1 MTIAY
6 RLSGT
11 PRPISRLVY
20 SRRKKFLN
28 QSVRVYTGETKR
40 WFDDALYKQL
50 QIFNFNMR
58 QYKEN
63 YIFYL
68 KKNMIVPNLV

>member
-1 MTIAY
+1 M
-6 RLSGT
+6 
-11 PRPISRLVY
+11 
-20 SRRKKFLN
+20 
-28 QSVRVYTGETKR
+28 YTGETKR

-50 QIFNFNMR
+50 QIFNFNTR
-58 QYKEN
+58 RYKEN

>member
-1 MTIAY
+1 M
-6 RLSGT
+6 
-11 PRPISRLVY
+11 
-20 SRRKKFLN
+20 
-28 QSVRVYTGETKR
+28 YTGETKR

-58 QYKEN
+58 RYKEN

-68 KKNMIVPNLV
+68 KKNMIVRNLV